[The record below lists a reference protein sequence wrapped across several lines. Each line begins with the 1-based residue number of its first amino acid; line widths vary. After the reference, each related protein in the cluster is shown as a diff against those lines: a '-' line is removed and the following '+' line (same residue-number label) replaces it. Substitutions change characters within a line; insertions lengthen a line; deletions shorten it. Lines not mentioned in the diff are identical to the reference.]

1 MMDAL
6 FERLDS
12 YFNSKKPSEASIIM
26 FSIALFVAF
35 IAYSLAFEPAD
46 KYFKKSQRNY
56 QQMFAKYNEEVQY
69 ANTITVAG
77 DKQYHIKRLNG
88 EIEQGIIDLERITYT
103 NGYVDN
109 KLKELSY
116 LLFNDKNWANFL
128 DNLALLAQSNRIE
141 LINISNE
148 FKEPTLQ
155 KIEQV
160 LTVSLQLK
168 GKYKD
173 ILKFINE
180 VEESQ
185 LVVDLYEMDL
195 LSGNPLEGEVKI
207 AVWGMKY

>member
-1 MMDAL
+1 MDAF
-6 FERLDS
+6 FEKLDS
-12 YFNSKKPSEASIIM
+12 YFNGKKPSEATIIM
-26 FSIALFVAF
+26 LFAAIFVAY
-35 IAYSLAFEPAD
+35 ISYLLAFEPAD
-46 KYFKKSQRNY
+46 KIFKSAQRNY
-56 QQMFAKYNEEVQY
+56 QQISAQYNNEVQY
-69 ANTITVAG
+69 ANSITVNG
-77 DKQYHIKRLNG
+77 DKQFHIKRLNQ

-128 DNLALLAQSNRIE
+128 DHLAELAQTNRVE
-141 LINISNE
+141 LISISNE

-160 LTVSLQLK
+160 LTVSLELK
-168 GKYKD
+168 GRYKD
-173 ILKFINE
+173 VLKFINE

-185 LVVDLYEMDL
+185 LVVDLYRMDL
-195 LSGNPLEGEVKI
+195 LSGSPLDGNISI